1 MFLEVRHLDVPEIE
15 ADELQYDEADIT
27 EYRNRDSH
35 QEWKSDA
42 CFCVYPQESGD
53 CYQERID
60 VVLYLLFLF
69 SEFHIVFISNNRM
82 LLEVWVINTV

>member
-15 ADELQYDEADIT
+15 ADEFQYDEADVT

-35 QEWKSDA
+35 QEWKSESS
-42 CFCVYPQESGD
+42 FCVYPQENGD
-53 CYQERID
+53 CHQERVD

-69 SEFHIVFISNNRM
+69 
-82 LLEVWVINTV
+82 